1 MDSFILKLDPSFTSN
16 IIFFVFM
23 VYALLLLILIHGK
36 KSERKIF
43 FDDIISYRERVTIM
57 EIGRINRK
65 SPVKQ
70 DRRVV
75 SEKKDFSQSFN
86 QAKERKSEEQLNQM
100 IEEIHKKGNR
110 LVITK
115 TYGDV
120 IAYKKLIKEYL
131 ESILKFMY
139 DTKKD
144 ISFWQTQY
152 FITIDTIDQKL
163 EEITK
168 SLLKGEGD
176 NLNIAASIDEIQGLI
191 VDIYR

>member
-1 MDSFILKLDPSFTSN
+1 
-16 IIFFVFM
+16 
-23 VYALLLLILIHGK
+23 
-36 KSERKIF
+36 
-43 FDDIISYRERVTIM
+43 M

-65 SPVKQ
+65 ETIRNERKAIT
-70 DRRVV
+70 
-75 SEKKDFSQSFN
+75 EKKDFSQSFN
-86 QAKERKSEEQLNQM
+86 QARDRKSEEQLNKM
-100 IEEIHKKGNR
+100 IEDISKRGNR

-120 IAYKKLIKEYL
+120 IAYKKMIKEYL

-152 FITIDTIDQKL
+152 FITIDTVDEKL
-163 EEITK
+163 KELTD
-168 SLLKGEGD
+168 SLLGD
-176 NLNIAASIDEIQGLI
+176 ERENLNVAATIDEIQGLI

>member
-1 MDSFILKLDPSFTSN
+1 
-16 IIFFVFM
+16 
-23 VYALLLLILIHGK
+23 
-36 KSERKIF
+36 
-43 FDDIISYRERVTIM
+43 M

-65 SPVKQ
+65 NIINQERKI
-70 DRRVV
+70 V

-86 QAKERKSEEQLNQM
+86 QARDRKSEEQLKKM
-100 IEEIHKKGNR
+100 IEDIHKKGNR
-110 LVITK
+110 LVVTK

-120 IAYKKLIKEYL
+120 IAYKKMIKEYL
-131 ESILKFMY
+131 ESILKYMY

-152 FITIDTIDQKL
+152 FITVDTIDKKL
-163 EEITK
+163 EELTEV
-168 SLLKGEGD
+168 LLKGEME

>member
-1 MDSFILKLDPSFTSN
+1 
-16 IIFFVFM
+16 
-23 VYALLLLILIHGK
+23 
-36 KSERKIF
+36 
-43 FDDIISYRERVTIM
+43 M

-152 FITIDTIDQKL
+152 FITIDTIDQTL

>member
-1 MDSFILKLDPSFTSN
+1 
-16 IIFFVFM
+16 
-23 VYALLLLILIHGK
+23 
-36 KSERKIF
+36 
-43 FDDIISYRERVTIM
+43 M

-65 SPVKQ
+65 NIINQERKI
-70 DRRVV
+70 V

-86 QAKERKSEEQLNQM
+86 QARDRKSEEQLKNM
-100 IEEIHKKGNR
+100 IEDIHKKGNR
-110 LVITK
+110 LVVTK

-120 IAYKKLIKEYL
+120 IAYKKMIKEYL
-131 ESILKFMY
+131 ESILKYMY

-152 FITIDTIDQKL
+152 FITVDTIDKKL
-163 EEITK
+163 EELTEV
-168 SLLKGEGD
+168 LLKGEME

>member
-1 MDSFILKLDPSFTSN
+1 
-16 IIFFVFM
+16 
-23 VYALLLLILIHGK
+23 
-36 KSERKIF
+36 
-43 FDDIISYRERVTIM
+43 M
-57 EIGRINRK
+57 EISRVNRK
-65 SPVKQ
+65 SPIKQ
-70 DRRVV
+70 DRRIV

-86 QAKERKSEEQLNQM
+86 QARERKSEEQLKQM

-131 ESILKFMY
+131 ESILRFMY

-152 FITIDTIDQKL
+152 FITVDTIDAKL
-163 EEITK
+163 EDLTK
-168 SLLKGEGD
+168 SFLTGEVD

>member
-1 MDSFILKLDPSFTSN
+1 
-16 IIFFVFM
+16 
-23 VYALLLLILIHGK
+23 
-36 KSERKIF
+36 
-43 FDDIISYRERVTIM
+43 M

-65 SPVKQ
+65 TPVKQ
-70 DRRVV
+70 DKKII

-86 QAKERKSEEQLNQM
+86 QARERKSEEQLKEM
-100 IEEIHKKGNR
+100 IENIHKKGNR

-163 EEITK
+163 EDLTK
-168 SLLKGEGD
+168 SLLNGEGE

>member
-1 MDSFILKLDPSFTSN
+1 
-16 IIFFVFM
+16 
-23 VYALLLLILIHGK
+23 
-36 KSERKIF
+36 
-43 FDDIISYRERVTIM
+43 M
-57 EIGRINRK
+57 EIGRVNRK
-65 SPVKQ
+65 SIINQERKI
-70 DRRVV
+70 V

-86 QAKERKSEEQLNQM
+86 QARDRKSEEQLKKM
-100 IEEIHKKGNR
+100 IEDIHKKGSR

-120 IAYKKLIKEYL
+120 LAYKKIIKEYL

-152 FITIDTIDQKL
+152 FVTVDTIDKKL
-163 EEITK
+163 EELTE
-168 SLLKGEGD
+168 SLLKGEME

>member
-1 MDSFILKLDPSFTSN
+1 
-16 IIFFVFM
+16 
-23 VYALLLLILIHGK
+23 
-36 KSERKIF
+36 
-43 FDDIISYRERVTIM
+43 M

-131 ESILKFMY
+131 ESVLKFMY